1 MLHKQKELTKEDN
14 TAKEQQI
21 ETTIPFSVLISVY
34 KKEKTE
40 YLKQALQS
48 VVDQTLRP
56 TEIVIVKDGLLTKEL
71 DDCIEDFQ
79 KEYPKLFK
87 ILAFKEN
94 RGLGLAL
101 RDGVKACK
109 YEYIARMDSDDI
121 SKPDRFEKQF
131 GYLQKH
137 PETALLGT
145 WITEFSKDE
154 NKPDTVTKLPCI
166 HQEIIKFAKRRNPF
180 RHVTVVFKKIS
191 VIQSGNYREFLW
203 FEDYDLFVR
212 ILQKGY
218 IAANIPEYLVNV
230 RADKDMFTRRGGWQY
245 LKQDYKFQKQLL
257 KTKFIG
263 KTVFIINITIRS
275 IVRLIPNKLRSY
287 FYKKFMRQKYFER
300 VNNLWKNFQ

>member
-1 MLHKQKELTKEDN
+1 MLHSAKEHIN
-14 TAKEQQI
+14 TAKKRQP

-34 KKEKTE
+34 KKEKAE
-40 YLKQALQS
+40 YLKRALQS
-48 VVDQTLRP
+48 VINQTLKP
-56 TEIVIVKDGLLTKEL
+56 TEIVIVKDGPLTKEL
-71 DDCIEDFQ
+71 DDCIGDFQ
-79 KEYPKLFK
+79 KQNSKLFK
-87 ILAFKEN
+87 ILSFKEN

-131 GYLQKH
+131 NYLQKH

-154 NKPDTVTKLPCI
+154 NNPDTVTKLPCT

-180 RHVTVVFKKIS
+180 RHVTVVFKKS
-191 VIQSGNYREFLW
+191 AVIQSGNYRDFLW

-218 IAANIPEYLVNV
+218 IAANISECLVNV
-230 RADKDMFTRRGGWQY
+230 RADKDMFARRGGWQY
-245 LKQDYKFQKQLL
+245 LKQDYRFQKFLL
-257 KTKFIG
+257 KTGFI
-263 KTVFIINITIRS
+263 TSAEFLMNIVIRT
-275 IVRLIPNKLRSY
+275 IVRLMPDAVRSWI
-287 FYKKFMRQKYFER
+287 YKKFLRK
-300 VNNLWKNFQ
+300 

>member
-1 MLHKQKELTKEDN
+1 MLYSAKEHIN
-14 TAKEQQI
+14 TAKEQQP
-21 ETTIPFSVLISVY
+21 ETTILFSVLISVY
-34 KKEKTE
+34 KKEKAE
-40 YLKQALQS
+40 YLKRALQS
-48 VVDQTLRP
+48 VINQTLKP
-56 TEIVIVKDGLLTKEL
+56 TEIVIVKDGPLTKEL

-79 KEYPKLFK
+79 KQNSKLFK
-87 ILAFKEN
+87 ILSFKEN

-121 SKPDRFEKQF
+121 SKLDRFEKQF
-131 GYLQKH
+131 NYLQKH

-154 NKPDTVTKLPCI
+154 NNPDTVTKLPCI
-166 HQEIIKFAKRRNPF
+166 HQTIIKFAKRRNPF
-180 RHVTVVFKKIS
+180 RHVTVVLKKS
-191 VIQSGNYREFLW
+191 AVIQSGNYRDFLW

-218 IAANIPEYLVNV
+218 LTANIPEYLVNV
-230 RADKDMFTRRGGWQY
+230 RADKNMFARRGGWQY

-263 KTVFIINITIRS
+263 KTDFIINITLRS
-275 IVRLIPNKLRSY
+275 IVRIIPNKVRSY
-287 FYKKFMRQKYFER
+287 VYKKILRD
-300 VNNLWKNFQ
+300 

>member
-1 MLHKQKELTKEDN
+1 MLHSAKENIN
-14 TAKEQQI
+14 TAKKQKS
-21 ETTIPFSVLISVY
+21 ETTISFSVLISVY
-34 KKEKTE
+34 KKEKAE
-40 YLKQALQS
+40 YLKRALQS
-48 VVDQTLRP
+48 VINQTLKP
-56 TEIVIVKDGLLTKEL
+56 TEIVIVKDGPLTKEL

-79 KEYPKLFK
+79 KQNSKLFK
-87 ILAFKEN
+87 ILSFKEN

-131 GYLQKH
+131 NYLQKH

-154 NKPDTVTKLPCI
+154 NNPDTVTKLPCT

-180 RHVTVVFKKIS
+180 RHVTVVFKKS
-191 VIQSGNYREFLW
+191 AVIQSGNYRDFLW

-218 IAANIPEYLVNV
+218 IAANISECLVNV
-230 RADKDMFTRRGGWQY
+230 RADKDMFARRGGWQY
-245 LKQDYKFQKQLL
+245 LKQDYKFQKQIL
-257 KTKFIG
+257 KTKYIG
-263 KTVFIINITIRS
+263 KTDFLINIIIRS
-275 IVRLIPNKLRSY
+275 IVRIIPNKLRSY
-287 FYKKFMRQKYFER
+287 LYKIFLRSES
-300 VNNLWKNFQ
+300 

>member
-1 MLHKQKELTKEDN
+1 MLHSAKEHIN
-14 TAKEQQI
+14 TAKKRQP

-34 KKEKTE
+34 KKEKAE
-40 YLKQALQS
+40 YLKRALQS
-48 VVDQTLRP
+48 VINQTLKP
-56 TEIVIVKDGLLTKEL
+56 TEIVIVKDGPLTKEL

-79 KEYPKLFK
+79 KQNSKLFK
-87 ILAFKEN
+87 ILSFKEN

-131 GYLQKH
+131 NYLQKH

-154 NKPDTVTKLPCI
+154 NNPDTVTKLPCI

-180 RHVTVVFKKIS
+180 RHVTVVFKKS
-191 VIQSGNYREFLW
+191 AVIQSGNYRDFLW

-218 IAANIPEYLVNV
+218 IAANIPECLVNV
-230 RADKDMFTRRGGWQY
+230 RADKDMFARRGGWQY
-245 LKQDYKFQKQLL
+245 LKQDYKFQKQIL
-257 KTKFIG
+257 KTKYIG
-263 KTVFIINITIRS
+263 KTDFLINIIIRS
-275 IVRLIPNKLRSY
+275 IVRIISNKLRSY
-287 FYKKFMRQKYFER
+287 LYKIFLRSES
-300 VNNLWKNFQ
+300 

>member
-1 MLHKQKELTKEDN
+1 MLYSAKGHIKEDN
-14 TAKEQQI
+14 TAKKQSPEA
-21 ETTIPFSVLISVY
+21 TIQFSVLISVY
-34 KKEKTE
+34 KKEKAE

-48 VVDQTLRP
+48 VINQTLKP
-56 TEIVIVKDGLLTKEL
+56 TEIVIAKDGPLTKEL
-71 DDCIEDFQ
+71 DECIENFQ
-79 KEYPKLFK
+79 RQHPKLFK
-87 ILAFKEN
+87 IITFKKN

-131 GYLQKH
+131 NYLQKH

-154 NKPDTVTKLPCI
+154 NKPDTVTKLPCT

-180 RHVTVVFKKIS
+180 RHVTVVFKKEA
-191 VIQSGNYREFLW
+191 VIQSGNYRDFLW

-212 ILQKGY
+212 MLQKGY
-218 IAANIPEYLVNV
+218 IAANIPEYIVNV
-230 RADKDMFTRRGGWQY
+230 RADQDMFARRGGWQY

-257 KTKFIG
+257 ETKFIG
-263 KTVFIINITIRS
+263 KTDFIINITIRS

-287 FYKKFMRQKYFER
+287 LYKKILRG
-300 VNNLWKNFQ
+300 

>member
-1 MLHKQKELTKEDN
+1 MLYSAKEHIN
-14 TAKEQQI
+14 TAKEQQP
-21 ETTIPFSVLISVY
+21 ETTILFSVLISVY
-34 KKEKTE
+34 KKEKAE
-40 YLKQALQS
+40 YLKRALQS
-48 VVDQTLRP
+48 VINQTLKP
-56 TEIVIVKDGLLTKEL
+56 TEIVIVKDGPLTKEL

-79 KEYPKLFK
+79 KQNSKLFK
-87 ILAFKEN
+87 ILSFKEN

-121 SKPDRFEKQF
+121 SKLDRFEKQF
-131 GYLQKH
+131 NYLQEH

-166 HQEIIKFAKRRNPF
+166 HQTIIKFAKRRNPF
-180 RHVTVVFKKIS
+180 RHVTVVFKKS
-191 VIQSGNYREFLW
+191 AVIQSGNYRDFLW

-230 RADKDMFTRRGGWQY
+230 RADKDMFARRGGWQY
-245 LKQDYKFQKQLL
+245 LKQDCKFQKQLL
-257 KTKFIG
+257 KTKFIC
-263 KTVFIINITIRS
+263 KTDFLINITIRS
-275 IVRLIPNKLRSY
+275 IVRLIPNKVRSY
-287 FYKKFMRQKYFER
+287 LYKKILRD
-300 VNNLWKNFQ
+300 

>member
-1 MLHKQKELTKEDN
+1 MLHSAKEHIN
-14 TAKEQQI
+14 TAKKRQP

-34 KKEKTE
+34 KKEKAE
-40 YLKQALQS
+40 YLKRALQS
-48 VVDQTLRP
+48 VINQTLKP
-56 TEIVIVKDGLLTKEL
+56 TEIVIVKDGPLTKEL

-79 KEYPKLFK
+79 KQNSKLFK
-87 ILAFKEN
+87 ILSFKEN

-131 GYLQKH
+131 NYLQKH

-154 NKPDTVTKLPCI
+154 NNPDTVTKLPCT

-180 RHVTVVFKKIS
+180 RHVTVVFKKS
-191 VIQSGNYREFLW
+191 AVIQSGNYRDFLW

-218 IAANIPEYLVNV
+218 IAANISECLVNV
-230 RADKDMFTRRGGWQY
+230 RADKDMFARRGGWQY
-245 LKQDYKFQKQLL
+245 LKQDYKFQKQIL
-257 KTKFIG
+257 KTKYIG
-263 KTVFIINITIRS
+263 KTDFLINIIIRS
-275 IVRLIPNKLRSY
+275 IVRIIPNKLRSY
-287 FYKKFMRQKYFER
+287 LYKIFLRSES
-300 VNNLWKNFQ
+300 